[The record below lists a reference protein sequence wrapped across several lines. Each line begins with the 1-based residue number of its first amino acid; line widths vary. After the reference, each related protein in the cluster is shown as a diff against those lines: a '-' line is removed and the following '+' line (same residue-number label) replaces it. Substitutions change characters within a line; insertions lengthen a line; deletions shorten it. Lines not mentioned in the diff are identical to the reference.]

1 MLAIQLSEEPNRSV
15 QKALYA
21 CHKRRTFC
29 LIASFIFLAFI
40 SVDIFPNKHLVG
52 VKALM
57 EQEPKERFYFCLIAI
72 THASVHEGS
81 LTRV

>member
-1 MLAIQLSEEPNRSV
+1 
-15 QKALYA
+15 
-21 CHKRRTFC
+21 